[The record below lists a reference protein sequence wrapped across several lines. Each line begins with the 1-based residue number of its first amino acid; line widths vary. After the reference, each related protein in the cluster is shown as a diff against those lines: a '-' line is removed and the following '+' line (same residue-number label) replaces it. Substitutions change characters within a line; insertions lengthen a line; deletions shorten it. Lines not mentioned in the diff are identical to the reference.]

1 MDQLLYLYIATGIFG
16 IGVIIVDFFTNAISS
31 FQTEGGDGYSA
42 NDGDDGDDGDV
53 SDDGDDSD
61 NSDDNHDTRISDV
74 LHTDKGSYMVDYK
87 RHKSSMVLEFIGWLR
102 TLVYFAAGFGIIG
115 TFAILTGESRIS
127 SLLWSIPVGLVTVL
141 IFKAFKHIQ
150 NKKLDSSFT
159 ERELLNLP
167 AEALLSIEGASMG
180 KVRIT
185 FGSMTLERYA
195 KLASADSPVKKGD
208 KVVICN
214 VDNDV
219 VYIQKQ

>member
-1 MDQLLYLYIATGIFG
+1 MDRLLYLYIATGVFG
-16 IGVIIVDFFTNAISS
+16 IGVIVVDFFTNAISS
-31 FQTEGGDGYSA
+31 FQTDGGDGDGHSA
-42 NDGDDGDDGDV
+42 DDGDGDDDGDQ
-53 SDDGDDSD
+53 SDDGDDSHH
-61 NSDDNHDTRISDV
+61 NHDTRISDV
-74 LHTDKGSYMVDYK
+74 LHHDKGSYMVDYK

-150 NKKLDSSFT
+150 NKRLDSSFT
-159 ERELLNLP
+159 ERELLNLTG
-167 AEALLSIEGASMG
+167 EALLSIEGSSMG

-195 KLASADSPVKKGD
+195 KLASADSPVQKGD

-214 VDNDV
+214 VDKDV